1 MTEGTRPHGMPKA
14 DARATELVSDQA
26 LENAAFVGAAAVQ
39 RIVADRNAL
48 RNRLNVQDRELM
60 GLRGAHEEMRQRV
73 VTIQQNYV
81 ELAKRIVSQ
90 LEQFDVS
97 LRELLQAR
105 PDLTAFGGEAAV
117 NASGQRQFNQN
128 GLPVVSLSPGG
139 DAAVAKV
146 GTNGGAPKARAQLE
160 P

>member
-1 MTEGTRPHGMPKA
+1 MTEGTRPSGTPKA
-14 DARATELVSDQA
+14 EARTTELVSDQA
-26 LENAAFVGAAAVQ
+26 LENAAFAGAAAVQ

-60 GLRGAHEEMRQRV
+60 GLRAAHEDLRQRV
-73 VTIQQNYV
+73 VVMQQNYV

-90 LEQFDVS
+90 LEQFDGS

-105 PDLTAFGGEAAV
+105 PDLTAFGGEAAA
-117 NASGQRQFNQN
+117 NQRQFNQN
-128 GLPVVSLSPGG
+128 GLPMVPMTPGAE
-139 DAAVAKV
+139 AAMAKA
-146 GTNGGAPKARAQLE
+146 GSNGATPKARAQLE